1 MAHHEMNNRRIQVL
15 TFLDTL
21 TGEIGDTL
29 SMIFSEK
36 LFLLSPGRGDA
47 KHKLRIGAAFEEN
60 PKHPRN
66 EVRSGTPVTSG
77 VFCLGGDAL
86 NIGRSPQNYSNSK
99 SRRFILSKT
108 GVAMRSMGSLVFL
121 FVCSF
126 AVLCC
131 VSCGGSSSSST
142 SKETITVNITPTT
155 AIVGLGATEQF
166 TCLESGDANTNV
178 TWEVDDVVGGNSTTG
193 TISTKGL
200 YTAPTTF
207 STPSTVTVTCI
218 AQANG
223 MSSANVPVTLS
234 SGVTVSLAPASVNLQ
249 FGQTQQFTAAVN
261 GSSNTAVTWQ
271 AGGVSGGNST
281 YGTISS
287 SGLYTA
293 PSTAATT
300 PLAVTVTAVAK
311 VDSSRSGTASI
322 IVHGG
327 IGVSVTPTP
336 VTVPTFGS
344 QQFTASVT
352 GTPNTGITWE
362 VNGIVGGSSKTGT
375 ISTTGLYSA
384 PNSVPTTS
392 SNSKSV
398 GATVTV
404 TAVSQADSTA
414 SGNVMV
420 TILPSNQAAQ
430 KAPVSL
436 GLSGGNANDNGTSG
450 GSSTCCSGTLGSL
463 VLRGGNQYILSASH
477 VLARSDAGSAG
488 DAIIQPGLIDSG
500 CSTAS
505 TTTVANLSQFVNLET
520 PPATTPFVDA
530 ALAQV
535 VSGQVNPLGT
545 ILELGGTTLNGQPT
559 DAPPHAGAG
568 MAPSIGL
575 AIAKSGRSTGLTCST
590 ITAINAVVNVQYQK
604 GCGTGPSFTATFSDL
619 VIVGDQSFSAD
630 GDSGSLLVTQSGA
643 DPVALIVASADTE
656 TVAAPV
662 SDVLAALADP
672 STAERPVF
680 VGTASTHAV
689 AGCSLPGPQ
698 LTAAL
703 AKAQI
708 AVSPTAEILQAA
720 AVARDAGAAALLAYP
735 QVHALGVGPSLDEPG
750 NAAIL
755 LVVPNTASLAGLP
768 SQVNGQRTRIVQTD
782 DIPHEGVLSSA
793 ESAALIQTT
802 SSANSVT
809 ALTDG
814 EVARA
819 RTVQSAHATDLLKK
833 EGIQGVAITSSA
845 DNPNEAALL
854 VLVVRGSKHDTI
866 PAVIDGLRTRIQETS
881 AFQSGS
887 RSAKSNLGCR
897 LESSIQK
904 SK

>member
-1 MAHHEMNNRRIQVL
+1 MARPEIYKHLIQLL

-21 TGEIGDTL
+21 TGKVGDTL
-29 SMIFSEK
+29 NMIFTEK
-36 LFLLSPGRGDA
+36 WLLLSSRKGDA
-47 KHKLRIGAAFEEN
+47 KQKLRIGRAFEEN
-60 PKHPRN
+60 PKLPRTAL
-66 EVRSGTPVTSG
+66 RSGSPEI
-77 VFCLGGDAL
+77 FWLPAL
-86 NIGRSPQNYSNSK
+86 RGCAPKPGRSPQNSQSCRFAF
-99 SRRFILSKT
+99 SRI
-108 GVAMRSMGSLVFL
+108 GVVMRLTRSLAFL
-121 FVCSF
+121 FVCSL
-126 AVLCC
+126 AVLSCI
-131 VSCGGSSSSST
+131 SCGSSTSST

-155 AIVGLGATEQF
+155 AIVGLGGTEQF

-193 TISTKGL
+193 TISTTGL
-200 YTAPTTF
+200 YKAPTTF

-223 MSSANVPVTLS
+223 TSSANVPVTLS
-234 SGVTVSLAPASVNLQ
+234 SGVAVSVAPASVNLQ
-249 FGQTQQFTAAVN
+249 FGQTQQFTATMN

-293 PSTAATT
+293 PSTAAST

-311 VDSSRSGTASI
+311 VDSSKSGTASV

-327 IGVSVTPTP
+327 IGVSVTPSP
-336 VTVPTFGS
+336 VSVPTFGS
-344 QQFTASVT
+344 QQFTATIS
-352 GTPNTGITWE
+352 GTTNTGITWE
-362 VNGIVGGSSKTGT
+362 VNGIVGGSSQTGT
-375 ISTTGLYSA
+375 ISAAGLYSA

-398 GATVTV
+398 TAAVTV

-414 SGNVMV
+414 TGNVTL
-420 TILPSNQAAQ
+420 TILSSNQAAQ
-430 KAPVSL
+430 HAPVSL
-436 GLSGGNANDNGTSG
+436 GVSGGNANDNGGSST
-450 GSSTCCSGTLGSL
+450 SSTCCSGTLGAL
-463 VLRGGNQYILSASH
+463 VSRSGNQYLLSASH
-477 VLARSDAGSAG
+477 VLARSDAGTAG

-505 TTTVANLSQFVNLET
+505 TTTVANLSQFVNLEN
-520 PPATTPFVDA
+520 PATTTPFVDA
-530 ALAQV
+530 ALALV

-545 ILELGGTTLNGQPT
+545 ILELGGTTTNGLPT

-568 MAPSIGL
+568 VAPSIGL

-604 GCGTGPSFTATFSDL
+604 ACGTGPSFTATFSDL

-672 STAERPVF
+672 STAEQPVF
-680 VGTASTHAV
+680 VGTTSSHAV
-689 AGCSLPGPQ
+689 AACSIPGPQ
-698 LTAAL
+698 LTSAL

-708 AVSPTAEILQAA
+708 EVAPTAETLQAA
-720 AVARDAGAAALLAYP
+720 AVARDAGAAALLSHP

-750 NAAIL
+750 NPAIL
-755 LVVPNTASLAGLP
+755 LVVPNTASPAGLP
-768 SQVNGQRTRIVQTD
+768 TQVNGQRTRILQTD
-782 DIPHEGVLSSA
+782 AVPHEGVLSSA

-802 SSANSVT
+802 SSASSVT
-809 ALTDG
+809 ALTNA
-814 EVARA
+814 EIARA
-819 RTVQSAHATDLLKK
+819 QKVQSAHATDLLKK
-833 EGIQGVAITSSA
+833 EGIQGVAITASA
-845 DNPNEAALL
+845 DNPSEAALL
-854 VLVVRGSKHDTI
+854 VMVVRGSKHDAI
-866 PAVIDGLRTRIQETS
+866 PAVIDGLRTRIQES
-881 AFQSGS
+881 SPFQSGS
-887 RSAKSNLGCR
+887 HSVKSNLGCHV
-897 LESSIQK
+897 ESSSQK
-904 SK
+904 LK